1 MEVLMPAPGRGRA
14 ASSPAEPGA
23 SSDLPAA
30 VDGDHAAQNGLDPGL
45 GETGLGD
52 HRPEGFHIGETAD
65 RFDKIAIAV
74 GIACNQFAEEGQD
87 MVRIGGVELAEA
99 TPFSR
104 RNLKAEATPD
114 AHRHAKRRTNGGGKD
129 GPV

>member
-14 ASSPAEPGA
+14 ASPPAEPGA

-52 HRPEGFHIGETAD
+52 HRPEGFPIGETAD
-65 RFDKIAIAV
+65 LFDQLAIAV
-74 GIACNQFAEEGQD
+74 A
-87 MVRIGGVELAEA
+87 IGRASWTDRVCQTVYVSGVCVLFKNKNY
-99 TPFSR
+99 TF
-104 RNLKAEATPD
+104 
-114 AHRHAKRRTNGGGKD
+114 
-129 GPV
+129 

>member
-1 MEVLMPAPGRGRA
+1 MPLSAPGRARVRPHRTSRQRWVMEVLMPAPGRGRA

-52 HRPEGFHIGETAD
+52 HRPEGFHIGETPA
-65 RFDKIAIAV
+65 RYDKIAILV
-74 GIACNQFAEEGQD
+74 DIACHTVD
-87 MVRIGGVELAEA
+87 
-99 TPFSR
+99 
-104 RNLKAEATPD
+104 D
-114 AHRHAKRRTNGGGKD
+114 AHRTAACRETR
-129 GPV
+129 

>member
-65 RFDKIAIAV
+65 RFDQIAIAV
-74 GIACNQFAEEGQD
+74 AIACNQFADAGAD
-87 MVRIGGVELAEA
+87 LVRIGVVDLAEA
-99 TPFSR
+99 RPFPLR
-104 RNLKAEATPD
+104 KITTGNAPGEER
-114 AHRHAKRRTNGGGKD
+114 GG
-129 GPV
+129 P

>member
-1 MEVLMPAPGRGRA
+1 MPLSAPGRARVRPHRTSRQRWVMEVLMPAPGRGRA

-52 HRPEGFHIGETAD
+52 HRPEGFHIGEIGRATSELQSLM
-65 RFDKIAIAV
+65 RISYAV
-74 GIACNQFAEEGQD
+74 FC
-87 MVRIGGVELAEA
+87 
-99 TPFSR
+99 
-104 RNLKAEATPD
+104 LKKKNHNKQ
-114 AHRHAKRRTNGGGKD
+114 AHS
-129 GPV
+129 